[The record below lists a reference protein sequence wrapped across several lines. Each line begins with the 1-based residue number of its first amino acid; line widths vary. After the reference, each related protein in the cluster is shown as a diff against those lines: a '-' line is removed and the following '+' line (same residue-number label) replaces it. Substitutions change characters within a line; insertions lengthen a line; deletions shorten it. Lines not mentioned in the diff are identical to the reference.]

1 LISPA
6 GSFDPTPD
14 AELYVA
20 LIAEFQPVRISEIDS
35 GYSTLIARHTLRHLG
50 IYARWRK
57 GLTHPLQF
65 AQTSE
70 TKRPLLY
77 VDDELE
83 FGRPLERKIGWL
95 GTFEDAVDVPC
106 RQAVHKCFKLSLIFK
121 H

>member
-1 LISPA
+1 
-6 GSFDPTPD
+6 
-14 AELYVA
+14 
-20 LIAEFQPVRISEIDS
+20 
-35 GYSTLIARHTLRHLG
+35 
-50 IYARWRK
+50 
-57 GLTHPLQF
+57 
-65 AQTSE
+65 
-70 TKRPLLY
+70 LLY